1 MSQRRVQQIIRQY
14 KETGLEPLL
23 GEKIGGP
30 ARPFNEQEAE
40 IVQAVYA
47 SYRFGARMLE
57 PVIRK
62 AIQDPRIS
70 SDFPVR

>member
-1 MSQRRVQQIIRQY
+1 VSQRRVQQIIKRY

-30 ARPFNEQEAE
+30 AGPFNEQEVE
-40 IVQAVYA
+40 IARAVHA

-62 AIQDPRIS
+62 AIQDPLIS
-70 SDFPVR
+70 LDFPVR